1 MIERRVALTGKG
13 CLRRVTNVREDLE
26 ESAGLS
32 FGDRQAGGEDESKAG
47 SMSIRGSAQPRET
60 EPSQSDPLSARSAR
74 YLPDSSQYA
83 Y

>member
-32 FGDRQAGGEDESKAG
+32 SGDRQAGGEDESTMA
-47 SMSIRGSAQPRET
+47 RRRLRRQAQC
-60 EPSQSDPLSARSAR
+60 R
-74 YLPDSSQYA
+74 YVAHLNLNPEK
-83 Y
+83 